1 MENCNIF
8 EPLVVSLI
16 DVCKVTTRLFIE
28 SYNTFKGKENKEYF
42 DFEKYFNIVGLE
54 TKHGDNVY
62 TPNLVKKE
70 ETNCGTKY
78 YFKIPPGYGEDSLNN
93 YKDGLVSAIGKN
105 IIMTYEGIYWCIEVI
120 EKELPSSIE
129 FELMKY
135 KKNEIKIPLG
145 ESLHGVVEL
154 DLINTPNTYIVGT
167 TGSGK
172 SVCSKSILTH
182 LVNNFKPYELELYL
196 GDLKRVELNYFRN
209 LKHTK
214 SFVHTVEDVTNLII
228 FVFEECNRRYEL
240 FLELGVSDIYEYNKV
255 KVKKLPYQV
264 LFIEEVVLLLQD
276 KKNVGMKHLKLISSI
291 CRACGIFIICTCQRP
306 SSDVL
311 DNVFKSNVG
320 NRIVFQCEDVKNSI
334 IALDDEGA
342 EKLKGRGHGIFKCG
356 ANKTEFQGYYLSNE
370 KCKKL
375 IKPFIEEKKTF
386 KKIEVKENKE
396 TDFSK
401 YEDVIESLP
410 FDLDMSFLDNL

>member
-8 EPLVVSLI
+8 EPLVTSLV
-16 DVCKVTTRLFIE
+16 DVCKVTTKLFIE

-54 TKHGDNVY
+54 TKQGEDVY
-62 TPNLVKKE
+62 TPDLVKKE

-78 YFKIPPGYGEDSLNN
+78 YFKIPPGYGEDSLNK

-105 IIMTYEGIYWCIEVI
+105 IIMTYEGKHWCIEVI
-120 EKELPSSIE
+120 EKELPLSID
-129 FELMKY
+129 FKLMKY

-145 ESLHGVVEL
+145 ESLHGIVEL
-154 DLINTPNTYIVGT
+154 DLIDTPNTYIVGT

-228 FVFEECNRRYEL
+228 SVFEECNRRYEL
-240 FLELGVSDIYEYNKV
+240 FLKLGVSNIYEYNNIKE
-255 KVKKLPYQV
+255 KRLPYQL
-264 LFIEEVVLLLQD
+264 LFIEEVVLLY
-276 KKNVGMKHLKLISSI
+276 
-291 CRACGIFIICTCQRP
+291 
-306 SSDVL
+306 
-311 DNVFKSNVG
+311 
-320 NRIVFQCEDVKNSI
+320 RIKRI
-334 IALDDEGA
+334 
-342 EKLKGRGHGIFKCG
+342 
-356 ANKTEFQGYYLSNE
+356 
-370 KCKKL
+370 
-375 IKPFIEEKKTF
+375 
-386 KKIEVKENKE
+386 
-396 TDFSK
+396 
-401 YEDVIESLP
+401 
-410 FDLDMSFLDNL
+410 

>member
-16 DVCKVTTRLFIE
+16 DVCKVTTKLFIE
-28 SYNTFKGKENKEYF
+28 SYNTFKRKENKDYF
-42 DFEKYFNIVGLE
+42 DFENYFNIVGLE
-54 TKHGDNVY
+54 TKQGENVY
-62 TPNLVKKE
+62 TPSLVKKE

-78 YFKIPPGYGEDSLNN
+78 YFKIPPGYGEDSLNK

-105 IIMTYEGIYWCIEVI
+105 IIMTYEGKHWCIEVI

-154 DLINTPNTYIVGT
+154 DLIDIPNTYIVGT

-182 LVNNFKPYELELYL
+182 LVNNFKHYELELYL

-228 FVFEECNRRYEL
+228 SVFEECNRRYEL
-240 FLELGVSDIYEYNKV
+240 FLKLGVSDIYEYNQIKE
-255 KVKKLPYQV
+255 KRLPYQV

-276 KKNVGMKHLKLISSI
+276 KKNIGMKHLKLISSI

-334 IALDDEGA
+334 IALDCEGG
-342 EKLKGRGHGIFKCG
+342 EKLKGKGHGIFKCG

-370 KCKKL
+370 KCREL
-375 IKPFIEEKKTF
+375 IKPFIEEKKTI
-386 KKIEVKENKE
+386 KKIEVKENKK

-410 FDLDMSFLDNL
+410 FDLDMSFLDKL